1 MDTPET
7 SIADGPDDD
16 LRLAERVRSVV
27 VPLARALRQQT
38 GGRLTATQASLLGTV
53 LRHGPVTIS
62 ELAAREQLSL
72 PMVSKVVSAL
82 EADGLVARSSDPADG
97 RTCPIVIT
105 AAGHRWVDTSR
116 EQRDRWLANRLA
128 DLDDAERHRLRDAL
142 AVLHRLVD
150 EPT

>member
-1 MDTPET
+1 M
-7 SIADGPDDD
+7 
-16 LRLAERVRSVV
+16 V

-53 LRHGPVTIS
+53 LRRGPVTIS

-82 EADGLVARSSDPADG
+82 ESDGLVARSTDPADG
-97 RTCPIVIT
+97 RACPVQIT

-116 EQRDRWLANRLA
+116 EQRDRWLADRLA
-128 DLDDAERHRLRDAL
+128 DLDADERRRVRDAL

-150 EPT
+150 DPT